1 MEEKVKSRYV
11 TIGAYAE
18 LCKVSRQAI
27 MERINRG
34 TLPVDLREKTVIVKR
49 IDLWENPPENKSLR
63 PSRPKRGPYK
73 KKEKSQS
80 VTN

>member
-1 MEEKVKSRYV
+1 MEDKVKSRYV

-18 LCKVSRQAI
+18 LCNVSRQAI

-34 TLPVDLREKTVIVKR
+34 TLPVELREKTVIVKR
-49 IDLWENPPENKSLR
+49 IDLWENPPQNKSLN

-80 VTN
+80 IIN